1 MNRRRCLGSVPL
13 LLLIIAACAEAAD
26 PWQDLTSASGL
37 PPAEAQIKLE
47 DLLRSNPG
55 FHAARFN
62 LGTLL
67 LAQDAAKAA
76 EQLSLATAA
85 ADPTLAADAWHNLA
99 LARWQLGQLD
109 GALQAAEEATKRQP
123 TYATLRDELRRVA
136 LIRADE
142 ARRAEETAAK
152 RLALAATRLAEG
164 RVGESYRA
172 TIAVRGGL
180 PPYRVTVQV
189 PVAAAA
195 PAGTA
200 TAASAGTATTLAVPP
215 LQGEVDSTAASPTTP
230 VTATTPSVP
239 PATNPLP
246 PGLTLAGDGTLSG
259 TPTAAGTFRIPLNLG
274 DMTTET
280 ASGTVELVV
289 LPQPAITTAALPEAV
304 IGLPFHATV
313 TCIGLRSPQWSA
325 SGLPAGLACS
335 ARGEISGTPTQ
346 VGLSAVMV
354 TASEPVVPPLAARRA
369 DQRLDLAVID
379 TFAPDA
385 NPLPPATAGQP
396 YHHRLGVRGP
406 PQAYRWAAADGQLT
420 VASDGTV
427 GGTPAA
433 AGTVARP
440 ATIQAADGRSR
451 EVSISLPVNPR
462 PMITAGEPLRLQA
475 GQPIDQPLPV
485 TGGTAPFIWSTGDG
499 ALPAGIRL
507 DPDGHLRGV
516 AKDPGTATVTAVVV
530 DRWQARTQAP
540 VVVQI
545 DPAAKDDDAKKS
557 ADSKPDG
564 KPGDQKPDNDKKG
577 DDKKGDQKPGEEK
590 PGEGKP
596 GEQKSADSKPNEGA
610 SDSDKSQA
618 DKSQEDQAQADQAH
632 ADKPSE
638 AESAKNKS
646 TAPGEKKP
654 QPGEAKKSG
663 ESASDSAEA
672 TPADQAAGLNQMAA
686 DRWLDRLPAENR
698 GVLRYQLLDGG
709 QKQPDP
715 TTKGK
720 SW

>member
-1 MNRRRCLGSVPL
+1 MNRRRCLGSVSL
-13 LLLIIAACAEAAD
+13 LLLVIAACAEAAD
-26 PWQDLTSASGL
+26 PWQELTSASAL
-37 PPAEAQIKLE
+37 PTAEAQLKLE

-85 ADPTLAADAWHNLA
+85 ADPALAADAWHNLA

-123 TYATLRDELRRVA
+123 RNATLRDELRRVA

-142 ARRAEETAAK
+142 ARRAEEAAAK

-164 RVGESYRA
+164 RVGEPYRA

-189 PVAAAA
+189 PVAPAA
-195 PAGTA
+195 PAGTPS
-200 TAASAGTATTLAVPP
+200 TAPPAPATTLAVPP
-215 LQGEVDSTAASPTTP
+215 LPGEADSTAASPTAP
-230 VTATTPSVP
+230 EATPSVP

-280 ASGTVELVV
+280 ASGTIELVV
-289 LPQPAITTAALPEAV
+289 LPQPAITTTALPEAV
-304 IGLPFHATV
+304 IGLPYHATV
-313 TCIGLRSPQWSA
+313 TCVGLRSPQWSA

-346 VGLSAVMV
+346 VGLSAVTV
-354 TASEPVVPPLAARRA
+354 TASEPVVPPMAARRA

-440 ATIQAADGRSR
+440 ATIHAADGRSR
-451 EVSISLPVNPR
+451 DVNISLPVNPR
-462 PMITAGEPLRLQA
+462 PMIAAGEPLRLQA

-485 TGGTAPFIWSTGDG
+485 TGGTAPFTWSTGDG
-499 ALPAGIRL
+499 ALPAGVRL

-564 KPGDQKPDNDKKG
+564 KPGDEKPGDDKKGDDKKG
-577 DDKKGDQKPGEEK
+577 DDKKGDQKSGDEK

-596 GEQKSADSKPNEGA
+596 GEQQSADSKPSEGKA
-610 SDSDKSQA
+610 DSDKSQA
-618 DKSQEDQAQADQAH
+618 DKAK
-632 ADKPSE
+632 ADKPGE
-638 AESAKNKS
+638 AESSKNKS
-646 TAPGEKKP
+646 TAPGEKNP
-654 QPGEAKKSG
+654 QSG
-663 ESASDSAEA
+663 ESKKPGDSASDSAEA
-672 TPADQAAGLNQMAA
+672 TAADQAAGLNQMAA

-715 TTKGK
+715 ATKGK